1 MNNRGRRAGFQART
15 TEQQQALEQERAAFR
30 STCPQ
35 CRKHRR
41 TCPVCAGV
49 F

>member
-1 MNNRGRRAGFQART
+1 MNNRYRTGYRART
-15 TEQQQALEQERAAFR
+15 TQEQEALEQERSAFR